1 MSGSWPQGGP
11 PDPPSK
17 IPRRFN
23 GRHAGLKCW
32 SRHVKKMKK
41 EMFFR
46 EVNLFPDFSRPH
58 SISQPV
64 RPCPFLPFFPSSVE
78 FSFVY
83 ISCVVRVFS
92 CSRFLFVFFC
102 CCLTSHLSPNYYFGF
117 VDFISD
123 FLFLFCNPIKPRPS
137 SQPTWKWRS
146 SRTGKKAP

>member
-64 RPCPFLPFFPSSVE
+64 RPCPFLSFFPSSVE

-92 CSRFLFVFFC
+92 CSRFLFVFF
-102 CCLTSHLSPNYYFGF
+102 LLLPNLSPQPQLLFRF
-117 VDFISD
+117 RRFHLRLFIFILQSHQAPP
-123 FLFLFCNPIKPRPS
+123 LFSTDLKM
-137 SQPTWKWRS
+137 T
-146 SRTGKKAP
+146 